1 MSIWNEGRYAN
12 NITWIT
18 QLLEKGG
25 VKELTEWLVDQPEV
39 VQDDILLM
47 MNQLV
52 LHLAEE
58 TETSPNYQPLE
69 EESDII
75 LDKWV
80 SEIAENVSKVPK
92 KPHLYI
98 VKNDE
103 KS

>member
-52 LHLAEE
+52 
-58 TETSPNYQPLE
+58 S
-69 EESDII
+69 
-75 LDKWV
+75 
-80 SEIAENVSKVPK
+80 
-92 KPHLYI
+92 LYM
-98 VKNDE
+98 
-103 KS
+103 SF